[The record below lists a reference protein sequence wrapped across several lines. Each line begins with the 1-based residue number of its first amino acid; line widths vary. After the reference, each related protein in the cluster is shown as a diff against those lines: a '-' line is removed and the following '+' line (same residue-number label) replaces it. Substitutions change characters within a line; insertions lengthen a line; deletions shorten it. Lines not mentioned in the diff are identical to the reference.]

1 MKIYLL
7 IAVRDFRKKRAPP
20 NNCQGLLGLSSEIG
34 DPIILFED
42 YLGCS
47 AWEWDHIIL
56 ALDYSG
62 FQQERHHIILA
73 EDYSE

>member
-1 MKIYLL
+1 MEMGPYNTCWGLFGIS
-7 IAVRDFRKKRAPP
+7 ARKGHR
-20 NNCQGLLGLSSEIG
+20 
-34 DPIILFED
+34 IILFED